1 MTDRRLLFRF
11 HDAESASVAAAT
23 LLELGYDAAAQ
34 GAQEV
39 GLSLRGSDLTSAL
52 EIAFAH
58 GGELDVQEQDVIPIP
73 AHLVNEDLVAWEEG
87 FGYDGASTG
96 ISTGASDG
104 SDLRNRDEATEGE
117 SAFPEQEGSLSYFSG
132 DVHG

>member
-58 GGELDVQEQDVIPIP
+58 GGELDVPEEDVIPIP
-73 AHLVNEDLVAWEEG
+73 AHIVNEDFVAWEDG
-87 FGYDGASTG
+87 FGQTTGSEASG
-96 ISTGASDG
+96 
-104 SDLRNRDEATEGE
+104 LRNRDEATEGE
-117 SAFPEQEGSLSYFSG
+117 PAFPEQAATLSYFSG